1 MELAVGASARKLR
14 LSLDQRASHAY
25 LHSLLEHNPIAVLV
39 LDRTHRFQWC
49 NPAFRQLFQYDP
61 VELETWGI
69 DSMIAGPDFLQEATQ
84 VTRRVLS
91 GERVHILSKRRRK
104 DGLMVDVEIHG
115 VPLILDGEVVGV
127 YGLYQDVTERMALS
141 EAMQEMATRLHLVR
155 EEERRRFARDL
166 HDSLS
171 QELAL
176 LNWNLNRLETLLPQ
190 QSDTALELLRET
202 RELAELC
209 GGHIRSA
216 SFLLHPP
223 QLGEV
228 DLMTAIEWLAEGFQK
243 RSGISVKVQLQLQAQ
258 AIAIPMPLQSALYR
272 VVQEG
277 LANVLRHARDSSVQV
292 KLFRKGKWLVVS
304 VVNERMNPAATPT
317 VSLRGVGLDG
327 MRERLEEC
335 GGSLQV
341 DALPAGLHIVASVPT
356 RGDAACAS

>member
-1 MELAVGASARKLR
+1 MELALGSSARKPR
-14 LSLDQRASHAY
+14 LSLDHRASHAY

-39 LDRTHRFQWC
+39 LDRAHRFQWC

-69 DSMIAGPDFLQEATQ
+69 DSMISGPDFLQEATQ
-84 VTRRVLS
+84 ITRRVLA

-115 VPLILDGEVVGV
+115 VPLILDEEVVGV

-141 EAMQEMATRLHLVR
+141 EAMQEMVTRLHSVR

-176 LNWNLNRLETLLPQ
+176 LNWNLNRLETLLLP
-190 QSDTALELLRET
+190 QSDMALELLRET

-228 DLMTAIEWLAEGFQK
+228 DLTTAIGWLVEGFQK
-243 RSGISVKVQLQLQAQ
+243 RSGIAVTVQLQSQK
-258 AIAIPMPLQSALYR
+258 ISVPMPLQAALYR

-292 KLFRKGKWLVVS
+292 KLFRKNTWLVVS
-304 VVNERMNPAATPT
+304 VTNERIQPGHVTD
-317 VSLRGVGLDG
+317 VSSRGVGLDG

-335 GGSLQV
+335 GGYLQV
-341 DALPAGLHIVASVPT
+341 DALPAGVHIVASVPI
-356 RGDAACAS
+356 RGHVACAS